1 MSSMLIWFSGVIIC
15 GIGISIIIG
24 GLSILK
30 EAVLQMFE
38 EKDFGGFIY
47 FIIVGLFVVLIGV
60 AIFFGGYMAFKSVL

>member
-1 MSSMLIWFSGVIIC
+1 MSSMLIWSSGVIIC
-15 GIGISIIIG
+15 GIGINIIIG